1 MPINMSEIRFNVWKH
16 KNNFI
21 LFDMSF
27 LFVIFKQIKNNKLLK
42 NKKMRNLILMLSIL
56 AMVSCGSSEK
66 ECTNHETDGTIVIT
80 ANTEETTEGDT
91 LDVTEIETVGELLDT
106 LESIPSITV
115 TK

>member
-1 MPINMSEIRFNVWKH
+1 
-16 KNNFI
+16 
-21 LFDMSF
+21 
-27 LFVIFKQIKNNKLLK
+27 
-42 NKKMRNLILMLSIL
+42 MRNLILMSAIL
-56 AMVSCGSSEK
+56 AMVSCSSSEE
-66 ECTNHETDGTIVIT
+66 ECTNHETDGSIIIT